1 MQLDDADDT
10 MTIEDLEDELA
21 EVKLDIE
28 WANTADQSETIVSF
42 V

>member
-1 MQLDDADDT
+1 MQFDDADDT
-10 MTIEDLEDELA
+10 LTIEDLDDELP
-21 EVKLDIE
+21 EVQLDIE